1 MTSTKLNLKVQK
13 GSTFNEVLRWESDT
27 KVYTPIVNIAKA
39 APMVVTANAH
49 NIPVGWR
56 VKISNAT
63 GMKEVNSPE
72 YLTVTDTTLNTLV
85 FNSVNAISYTPYV
98 SNGILEYNKPA
109 SLEGYTACMQI
120 REKVTSGDIIIELTN
135 ENGGI
140 IIDSN
145 NMTITI
151 NISAA
156 ETSGFTF
163 KTAVYSLD
171 LIKGNVVVPFIHGSI
186 TLDTKVTR

>member
-1 MTSTKLNLKVQK
+1 MTSTKLNFKIQK

-72 YLTVTDTTLNTLV
+72 YLTVTATTLNTLV

-120 REKVTSGDIIIELTN
+120 REKVTSDDVIIELTN

>member
-1 MTSTKLNLKVQK
+1 MTSTKLNFKIQK

-72 YLTVTDTTLNTLV
+72 YLTVTATTLNTLV

-120 REKVTSGDIIIELTN
+120 REKVTSDDVIIELTN

-156 ETSGFTF
+156 ETSAFTF

>member
-1 MTSTKLNLKVQK
+1 MASTKLNFKIQK
-13 GSTFNEVLRWESDT
+13 GSTFTEVLRWESDT

-72 YLTVTDTTLNTLV
+72 YLTVTATTSNTLV
-85 FNSVNAISYTPYV
+85 FNSVNAIGYTSYV
-98 SNGILEYNKPA
+98 SNGILEYNKPT

-120 REKVTSGDIIIELTN
+120 REKVTSDDVIIELTN

-140 IIDSN
+140 LIDSN

-156 ETSGFTF
+156 DTSTFTF
-163 KTAVYSLD
+163 KNAVYSLD

>member
-1 MTSTKLNLKVQK
+1 MTSTNLNFKIQK

-72 YLTVTDTTLNTLV
+72 YLTVTATTLNTLV

-120 REKVTSGDIIIELTN
+120 REKVTSDDVIIELTN

-156 ETSGFTF
+156 ETSAFTF

-186 TLDTKVTR
+186 ALDTKVTR